1 MSDGAAPQVPQ
12 FQFPTEW
19 ADHNCPPDDATDA
32 AGAIFRVI
40 KDTIPT
46 DDDFLTHHEK
56 GVRRGPECLRR
67 GLSVFQDLKAA
78 QHCVD
83 LFGQFGKHIAT
94 ADLEPQHGKLKH
106 TGNDR
111 QPDHHTWW
119 PYVGVQRTGMFV
131 CVTQN
136 A

>member
-1 MSDGAAPQVPQ
+1 MSDGTALGAGDLR
-12 FQFPTEW
+12 FPTDW
-19 ADHNCPPDDATDA
+19 AEHDCPPADATDA
-32 AGAIFRVI
+32 SGLTYRVI
-40 KDTIPT
+40 KDTTPV

-78 QHCVD
+78 EHCVD
-83 LFGQFGKHIAT
+83 LFGQFGKHIAR
-94 ADLEPQHGKLKH
+94 AELEPQHGKLKH
-106 TGNDR
+106 TGNDK

-119 PYVGVQRTGMFV
+119 PYVGVRRTEMFV